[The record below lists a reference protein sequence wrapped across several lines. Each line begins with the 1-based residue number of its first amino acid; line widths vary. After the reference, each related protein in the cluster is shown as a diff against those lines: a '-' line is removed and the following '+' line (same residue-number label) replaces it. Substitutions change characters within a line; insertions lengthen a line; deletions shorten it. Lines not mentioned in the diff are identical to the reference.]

1 MSMWGEM
8 LYWMSLSGNIDYTQS
23 ESQPGQRSPE
33 RKRKKKSLRKGH
45 LNRLKMRMLSAL
57 KGDKY
62 R

>member
-1 MSMWGEM
+1 MWGEM

-23 ESQPGQRSPE
+23 ESQPGQRLP
-33 RKRKKKSLRKGH
+33 KRKNKKTKMRKGL

-57 KGDKY
+57 KGEQY

>member
-1 MSMWGEM
+1 MWGEM

-23 ESQPGQRSPE
+23 VSQPGQRLP
-33 RKRKKKSLRKGH
+33 KKKNKKTKMRKGL

-57 KGDKY
+57 KGEQY

>member
-1 MSMWGEM
+1 MIGDVYAY
-8 LYWMSLSGNIDYTQS
+8 LASLGYDVTQS
-23 ESQPGQRSPE
+23 ESQPGQE
-33 RKRKKKSLRKGH
+33 QNKKNKKNNKLRTGL

>member
-1 MSMWGEM
+1 MIGDVFAY
-8 LYWMSLSGNIDYTQS
+8 LASLGYDPTQT
-23 ESQPGQRSPE
+23 ESQRPQE
-33 RKRKKKSLRKGH
+33 KNKKNKKNNKLRTGL

>member
-1 MSMWGEM
+1 MIGDVFAYLASMG
-8 LYWMSLSGNIDYTQS
+8 YDPTQT
-23 ESQPGQRSPE
+23 ESQRPQE
-33 RKRKKKSLRKGH
+33 KNKKNKKNKRLRTGL